1 MARLRLNND
10 RRSALYPNKSDSP
23 RSLFAW
29 TICGVLFLATVL
41 NYMDRQTLSMT
52 APLIQR
58 DLSLNNA
65 QIGLLL
71 SAFFYT
77 YGIMQAVTGW
87 ILDRVSV
94 RVGYAISV
102 LVWSLAGVLTGFI
115 TNFRELL
122 GCRLLL
128 GVGEAANWPAAL
140 RTVART
146 MPPDKRSLANGF
158 FNSGASVGAIVTPP
172 LIVYISLRS
181 NWRTAFII
189 IGSLGAMWL
198 LLWLVLTRGVLSLG
212 RESTGASV
220 QDPGPCAVD
229 TSLSN
234 WPEILSSG
242 RFWGLVMASVLAQPC
257 YYFYSSWLPTYF
269 VQRKAVHFGST
280 LATEMLVAYLG
291 LGLGSVAGG
300 IPVFWLSRRAWSIY
314 RARKATA
321 MGLCILVLPV
331 MIVPHAKSLVASMI
345 LVCAATFGMGG
356 WVANYLSALQDLSR
370 RHVASI
376 AGIIGAFGAFAGALG
391 MWAVG
396 LVSSTPYGFGP
407 VFIAL
412 GVMPIIGTLGIVLP
426 QSPDQKERPMRTAAD

>member
-1 MARLRLNND
+1 MARFRPNRN
-10 RRSALYPNKSDSP
+10 RRGVLYPNNSRSP
-23 RSLFAW
+23 ENLFAW
-29 TICGVLFLATVL
+29 TICGLLFLATVL

-65 QIGLLL
+65 QVGLLL

-87 ILDRVSV
+87 LLDRVSV
-94 RVGYAISV
+94 RLGYAISV
-102 LVWSLAGVLTGFI
+102 LVWSLAGILTGFI

-146 MPPDKRSLANGF
+146 MPADKRSLANGI
-158 FNSGASVGAIVTPP
+158 FNSGASVGAIITPP

-189 IGSLGAMWL
+189 IGLLGAIWL
-198 LLWLVLTRGVLSLG
+198 LLWLILTRGVLSLG
-212 RESTGASV
+212 RESTSPNV
-220 QDPGPCAVD
+220 QEARSCELD
-229 TSLSN
+229 TSLSS
-234 WPEILSSG
+234 WPEILSSS
-242 RFWGLVMASVLAQPC
+242 RFWGLVVASVLAQPC

-269 VQRKAVHFGST
+269 VQRKAVHFGTT
-280 LATEMLVAYLG
+280 LGTEMLLAYVG
-291 LGLGSVAGG
+291 LGLGSAVGG
-300 IPVFWLSRRAWSIY
+300 IPVFWLSKRAWSIH
-314 RARKATA
+314 RARKVTVL
-321 MGLCILVLPV
+321 GLCVLVVPI
-331 MIVPHAKSLVASMI
+331 MTVPHTKSLVASII
-345 LVCAATFGMGG
+345 LVCAATFGMGA

-370 RHVASI
+370 RRVASI
-376 AGIIGAFGAFAGALG
+376 AGIVGAFGAFAGALG

-396 LVSSTPYGFGP
+396 LVSSTAYGFGP
-407 VFIAL
+407 VFVAL

-426 QSPDQKERPMRTAAD
+426 RSPGQKQHSMRTASV